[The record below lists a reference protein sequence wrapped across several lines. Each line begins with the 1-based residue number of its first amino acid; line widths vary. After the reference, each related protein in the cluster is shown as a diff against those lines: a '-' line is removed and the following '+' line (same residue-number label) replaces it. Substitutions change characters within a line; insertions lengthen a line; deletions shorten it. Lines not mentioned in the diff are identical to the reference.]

1 MQDTTNIFDVLAESL
16 SVYGQ
21 TIRRAWRGLLA
32 VIVQM
37 ELLRYGVR
45 VYSVK
50 AGILCG
56 KGLPLDNLVSIV
68 LSLTIGLV
76 ASALAV
82 RTALLLFDRHE
93 TSARPNASGGL
104 WHTWRRL
111 FLTANLLCVIWVAFI
126 VMLSVGFAG
135 CLILVRSPLAQ
146 ISSTVRWSLL
156 WLGIAMELGIASLAV
171 WLFVRWMFAPVL
183 SIVRP
188 VCGSSA
194 LRLSSDFVKGR
205 FGCCIS
211 YFLLVI
217 LVSSGIC
224 MIPSLIATSGLL
236 FRANALTGPFA
247 PLLSVAVDLVKL
259 YPVIA
264 LLVFWFRKSGC
275 TAGASVNGPWRRRAG
290 IALSI
295 LGLGSFMVYAFLVV
309 RTFSQTRAITRQPR
323 EETLAQLYGS
333 LSPKNSPS
341 HRPTATGVTGANEG
355 QSNDEPLPAFDA
367 STITGDGLCA
377 LLGRSVNR
385 LSYRQCSDLQRRLAG
400 RKLTLHNLQVDGRE
414 IARCGGK
421 ATGFCLILRPMLGGH
436 IAFRVSF
443 AKKEDES
450 MAKRLSSD
458 FRNSVAE
465 LVGTV
470 VDDSTEREANAA
482 QSILKI
488 TAEKIVPRNPL
499 EKLPP
504 FNPNKVTADDLM
516 SMSAS
521 LTNGLTNALI
531 DDLLQKIEGQE
542 LSFTNLIVTG
552 YHKSESGYGILR
564 ATVRTG
570 YSPNQQLHLCVKVSA
585 ADVAALPWGFSRNC
599 RIRRLSGKA
608 VPRSVVLGEDCVYG
622 YLGEITLDDATFE
635 AGWETGKL
643 PEFDAESITGDE
655 FIALVSRLDAS
666 HRAAQARRM
675 VQKLSTR
682 RLSFSECEILERNV
696 WSLDGRH
703 AFRLGFGGKD
713 SHGHHVL
720 ECDSIVRKGD
730 RRVDDLG
737 IGVRLKGVSG
747 ILNSDQDLNHIS
759 NVCLKDM
766 TFETTTQTESLPAID
781 PNMLT
786 GNELVRILAARKTSL
801 SLSEVRQLQKSLAGR
816 NLTIDLT
823 MREFR
828 RYLLGYSESNNGVR
842 ELYFS
847 FLKRDRGLHDRSV
860 VCRLRDDI
868 QFSWDSIITRQKAKW
883 RLTAT
888 VAPLHRT
895 APEYRWLVLEDASI
909 EDISNKAK

>member
-1 MQDTTNIFDVLAESL
+1 MA
-16 SVYGQ
+16 
-21 TIRRAWRGLLA
+21 
-32 VIVQM
+32 
-37 ELLRYGVR
+37 
-45 VYSVK
+45 
-50 AGILCG
+50 
-56 KGLPLDNLVSIV
+56 
-68 LSLTIGLV
+68 
-76 ASALAV
+76 
-82 RTALLLFDRHE
+82 
-93 TSARPNASGGL
+93 
-104 WHTWRRL
+104 
-111 FLTANLLCVIWVAFI
+111 
-126 VMLSVGFAG
+126 
-135 CLILVRSPLAQ
+135 
-146 ISSTVRWSLL
+146 RWSLL
-156 WLGIAMELGIASLAV
+156 GLGIAIELGIVALAI
-171 WLFVRWMFAPVL
+171 WLFVRWMFAPAL
-183 SIVRP
+183 SLMRP
-188 VCGSSA
+188 VCGLSA

-211 YFLLVI
+211 YFLLVL
-217 LVSSGIC
+217 LVSSGIGI
-224 MIPSLIATSGLL
+224 IPAFIAASGHSL
-236 FRANALTGPFA
+236 RANVLTWPFA
-247 PLLSVAVDLVKL
+247 PLLSVAIDFVKL
-259 YPVIA
+259 YPIVALSVFWLRKSGSASTACVGGTRHRLVGIA
-264 LLVFWFRKSGC
+264 LLVL
-275 TAGASVNGPWRRRAG
+275 GAC
-290 IALSI
+290 
-295 LGLGSFMVYAFLVV
+295 SFVVYAFIVS
-309 RTFSQTRAITRQPR
+309 RTWSQTGDLARQPR
-323 EETLAQLYGS
+323 EETLSRLYGS
-333 LSPKNSPS
+333 LSSKRLS
-341 HRPTATGVTGANEG
+341 HHPTATDVTGESEE
-355 QSNDEPLPAFDA
+355 QTNDEPLPTFDA

-682 RLSFSECEILERNV
+682 RLSFSECEVLERNV

-842 ELYFS
+842 EFYFS